1 MTDKDTT
8 SSGLGGAFSGK
19 TTGSQVSYGHP
30 YAQEILD
37 TAKQII
43 GDSETGKML
52 LKSCEMGRIPINV
65 IKGIG
70 HPGFSP
76 ESRIIYLQVAGKI
89 SKADPKLILQLVKAL
104 READQDLLG
113 LKTPDPRKDVME
125 YATVMHA
132 KNMDSIVHVCK
143 FVKELIK
150 TSLFPDFLDA
160 MDELGYKKVY
170 QVYAENGSKEDIFKA
185 YASS

>member
-1 MTDKDTT
+1 MMTEDKQT
-8 SSGLGGAFSGK
+8 GLGGTFSGK
-19 TTGSQVSYGHP
+19 TSGSQIGYGHP
-30 YAQEILD
+30 YGKEILEG
-37 TAKQII
+37 AKKTI
-43 GDSETGKML
+43 SETETGRML

-70 HPGFSP
+70 YPGFSP
-76 ESRIIYLQVAGKI
+76 ESRVIYLQVSGKAT
-89 SKADPKLILQLVKAL
+89 KAEPKLILQLIKAL

-113 LKTPDPRKDVME
+113 VKTPDPRKDVME

-143 FVKELIK
+143 FVKDLIK

-170 QVYAENGSKEDIFKA
+170 KAYEANGSKEEIFKA